1 VIDTVV
7 DLDIGVEL
15 GTVVDLDIVELVVG
29 IGLDIVEL
37 DIRLVT
43 ENWGEEG
50 VEVATHRE
58 EVGMT

>member
-1 VIDTVV
+1 VV
-7 DLDIGVEL
+7 DLDIGVDL
-15 GTVVDLDIVELVVG
+15 GIVDFDIVDLVVG
-29 IGLDIVEL
+29 IGRGTVDL

-50 VEVATHRE
+50 VEAATHRE